1 MGASSSVSLAARP
14 SHLSREMG
22 LSVGTFPVPAHPLL
36 WAARCH
42 ALPASCD
49 RATVCDTVAD
59 SVTRSDCFE
68 RGPVP
73 FADFLYHQNR
83 KLELEIPR
91 SQATIAPGPELAP
104 SECRADAAPPS
115 ENLIASSPSNTDTP
129 VDRRGRDGA
138 IVLNLP
144 RPALVAQFID
154 LYA

>member
-1 MGASSSVSLAARP
+1 
-14 SHLSREMG
+14 MG
-22 LSVGTFPVPAHPLL
+22 LSVGTSPHPTPPLF

-42 ALPASCD
+42 PLPASCD
-49 RATVCDTVAD
+49 RATACDTVAD

-91 SQATIAPGPELAP
+91 SQATTDPSLETAP
-104 SECRADAAPPS
+104 SECPTDAAPPS